1 MKFKSIKTKLV
12 LLFGTLLIVICLGI
26 GVVSY
31 RSSSNALT
39 DNIDETLLRLSF
51 EASQIVKERINTQLN
66 ALEALAG
73 NEQLKDTGIPMENK
87 LNYLKDELKRSAHL
101 NMSLADTKG
110 NALLTNGEKTNIA
123 DREYFKTALS
133 GVSNVSDPIISKID
147 HSVILCY
154 SVPIKNG
161 DKVIGVLCAIR
172 DGNELSSLVSDMG
185 FGKNSEAFMINSAGT
200 IIAHENSELV
210 IGMDNSLERVKKEP
224 ELKTLAH
231 LEEKMIKGESGV
243 GQYEYNGINKYM
255 GYSPVE
261 RTGWSL
267 AITAPKA
274 VVMEKV
280 TDLGVK
286 IILISV
292 IVLILSIVF
301 TINIASGI
309 ARPIKAVAEYLKGIA
324 TGDFT
329 GTVPEGLLKRKDETG
344 VLSNAMNTMQQ
355 SIKYIITEVM
365 NESSAVSRMLL
376 KINSQMESLGQ
387 GIEDISATTEEL
399 SAGTEETASS
409 TEEMSATTSEIERAV
424 DSIALKAQEGAIMAG
439 GISRSADS
447 MKEHATASRKTTVD
461 IYNSTKNS
469 LKQAIEQSKSVS
481 QIYELSEANL
491 VIASQTNLLAL
502 NAAIEAARA
511 GEAGK
516 GCAVVAEEI
525 RKLAED
531 SKSTVSRIQ
540 EVTDIIVNAVE
551 NLSLNSGSILDFIDK
566 QVLSDYEKLVKNSEE
581 NSENS
586 SGISDMVT
594 DFSATSQQLL
604 ASVQNMAKAI
614 NEIAVSSDEG
624 AQGASNIANNAAS
637 ITALSNEVINLAK
650 SANDKSDQLLE
661 AVAQFKI

>member
-1 MKFKSIKTKLV
+1 MKFKRIKTKLV
-12 LLFGTLLIVICLGI
+12 LLFGTLLLVICSGI

-31 RSSSNALT
+31 LSSSDALA

-87 LNYLKDELKRSAHL
+87 LNYLKGELKRSAHL

-110 NALLTNGEKTNIA
+110 NAFLTNGEKTNIA

-147 HSVILCY
+147 QSVILCY

-161 DKVIGVLCAIR
+161 DKVIGVLSAIR
-172 DGNELSSLVSDMG
+172 DGNELSSLVSDIG
-185 FGKNSEAFMINSAGT
+185 FGKNSEAYMINSAGT
-200 IIAHENSELV
+200 IIAHKNSELV
-210 IGMDNSLERVKKEP
+210 IGMDNALERVKNEP
-224 ELKTLAH
+224 ELKALTD
-231 LEEKMIKGESGV
+231 LEKKMIMGESGV
-243 GQYEYNGINKYM
+243 GQYGYNGITKYM

-267 AITAPKA
+267 AITAPKT

-292 IVLILSIVF
+292 IVLILSIII

-309 ARPIKAVAEYLKGIA
+309 ARPIKAVAEYLKVIA

-329 GTVPEGLLKRKDETG
+329 GTVPEELLKRKDETG

-355 SIKYIITEVM
+355 SVKYIITEVM
-365 NESSAVSRMLL
+365 NESSAVSRILL

-409 TEEMSATTSEIERAV
+409 TEEMSATTSEIEKAV

-516 GCAVVAEEI
+516 GFAVVAEEI

-540 EVTDIIVNAVE
+540 EVTDIIVSAVE

-637 ITALSNEVINLAK
+637 ITSLSNEVINLAK

-661 AVAQFKI
+661 AVARFKI